1 MSRCDALDVLQETF
15 AYLLRKSPGFCL
27 TASVTTLLHPVV
39 KNTSLAILRRK
50 RRRQTGTAAR
60 AEIPAALRIPCGTVK
75 SRMHNA
81 LQTLRQDDRARRYFE
96 D

>member
-1 MSRCDALDVLQETF
+1 MELAAVLAALPPGQRE
-15 AYLLRKSPGFCL
+15 ALLMRFVDGMTL
-27 TASVTTLLHPVV
+27 T
-39 KNTSLAILRRK
+39 
-50 RRRQTGTAAR
+50 
-60 AEIPAALRIPCGTVK
+60 EIAAALRIPCGTVK